1 MRRWAA
7 AVIAAGFLF
16 FALPAYAGGL
26 QEDPAAL
33 YARMKE
39 AYDKGSAHGW
49 TFNDETLYLA
59 TIMDAGRA
67 YALLRPND
75 PAYLE
80 LAGLAVDVGTV
91 ISYDPLSNN
100 DASVWYMREAAAAV
114 VKAGDPQ
121 RTAKA
126 QAILTRLDAF
136 DASPEAGARAAVTDA
151 NANVERW
158 PGDNDALL
166 ARVDADVRAY
176 RLTNDVRYRSLA
188 LYDVARSGFPVG
200 KLADPPGNEVVTA
213 ANSADAGV
221 PGYTSG
227 DRANAKI
234 FLQERAALKDPP
246 IIARVIALPHDER
259 LRMTA
264 PADEYF
270 GHAGISVLGIKN
282 EMDRIGRFLDSGW
295 GSRMTAQA
303 LIVIESVTDWQKQ
316 YPHDYAMPRTLLAS
330 YQMLARITDDPDA
343 TAAANR
349 MRMMLVV
356 EYADSP
362 QARQLAGQSSGGA
375 ASNTAAAH

>member
-1 MRRWAA
+1 
-7 AVIAAGFLF
+7 
-16 FALPAYAGGL
+16 
-26 QEDPAAL
+26 
-33 YARMKE
+33 
-39 AYDKGSAHGW
+39 
-49 TFNDETLYLA
+49 
-59 TIMDAGRA
+59 MDAGRA

-80 LAGLAVDVGTV
+80 LADLAVDVGTV
-91 ISYDPLSNN
+91 LSYDPLSNN
-100 DASVWYMREAAAAV
+100 DASVWYMREAANAV
-114 VKAGDPQ
+114 IKAGDPQ

-126 QAILTRLDAF
+126 QAILVRLDAF
-136 DASPEAGARAAVTDA
+136 DVSPDAGARMAVQDAA
-151 NANVERW
+151 ANVERS
-158 PGDNDALL
+158 PADDNALI

-176 RLTNDVRYRSLA
+176 RLTGDVRYRSLA

-200 KLADPPGNEVVTA
+200 KLADPPGNEVVTS

-221 PGYTSG
+221 AGYTSG
-227 DRANAKI
+227 DRTNAKI

-246 IIARVIALPHDER
+246 IIARVIAMPHDER
-259 LRMTA
+259 LRIAA

-282 EMDRIGRFLDSGW
+282 EMERIGRYLDSGW

-303 LIVIESVTDWQKQ
+303 LTVTESVTDWQKQ
-316 YPHDYAMPRTLLAS
+316 YPHDYAMPRTLLAN
-330 YQMLARITDDPDA
+330 YQMLARITDDPEA

-362 QARQLAGQSSGGA
+362 QARRLVEESATGG
-375 ASNTAAAH
+375 TAATAATH